1 MASRH
6 KSRRLI
12 TAGATLGVAALALA
26 ACGSSSSSETTPLAS
41 VKPGC
46 EMYAPFG
53 DLTGKQVTVYTTIV
67 APEQQTQVA
76 SYQSFE
82 DCTGVKVNYEG
93 DRNADTQI
101 ATRVE
106 GNNAP
111 DIFYAPQPG
120 SIASLVE
127 NYPDAVK
134 PAPPSVEANVDKW
147 FGPDWKKYGSVNG
160 TLYAAPLGA
169 NVKSFVWYS
178 PKEFAAKGW
187 TIPTTWDEM
196 MALTKTI
203 AATGIKPWCA
213 GFESGGATGWPGTDW
228 LEETLLR
235 TAGPEVYDQWVD
247 HTIPFNDPQIVT
259 ALNKVGDILKN
270 PAYANGGFGDPSTIA
285 TTAFGEAG
293 NPILVKNGAKC
304 AMMQIAGF
312 YAAQWPKGTNVAEDG
327 DAFAFYLPPIDP
339 SKGKPVEGGA
349 EFVVAFNDNPATVAF
364 QTFLSS
370 PEWANAKA
378 KATPAGGWISA
389 NKGLEIGNLTSPID
403 KLSVQLLTQEGAVV
417 RFDGSDLMPAK
428 VGAGTFWKGMVKW
441 VTGQDT
447 QTTLDQIEAS
457 WPK

>member
-147 FGPDWKKYGSVNG
+147 FGPDWKKYGTS
-160 TLYAAPLGA
+160 TA
-169 NVKSFVWYS
+169 SCS
-178 PKEFAAKGW
+178 PPRSA
-187 TIPTTWDEM
+187 
-196 MALTKTI
+196 
-203 AATGIKPWCA
+203 
-213 GFESGGATGWPGTDW
+213 
-228 LEETLLR
+228 R
-235 TAGPEVYDQWVD
+235 T
-247 HTIPFNDPQIVT
+247 
-259 ALNKVGDILKN
+259 
-270 PAYANGGFGDPSTIA
+270 
-285 TTAFGEAG
+285 
-293 NPILVKNGAKC
+293 
-304 AMMQIAGF
+304 
-312 YAAQWPKGTNVAEDG
+312 
-327 DAFAFYLPPIDP
+327 
-339 SKGKPVEGGA
+339 
-349 EFVVAFNDNPATVAF
+349 
-364 QTFLSS
+364 
-370 PEWANAKA
+370 
-378 KATPAGGWISA
+378 
-389 NKGLEIGNLTSPID
+389 
-403 KLSVQLLTQEGAVV
+403 
-417 RFDGSDLMPAK
+417 
-428 VGAGTFWKGMVKW
+428 
-441 VTGQDT
+441 
-447 QTTLDQIEAS
+447 
-457 WPK
+457 